1 MSAQILTLLKFGLL
15 ALLYLF
21 FVRVLFS
28 VWSELRPTGK
38 VQGQGSP
45 LAEPAP
51 AEARRVTATPGP
63 AAASVAAASDGGA
76 PISVQSRTVVAAPGE
91 AGAAAPPFAA
101 APAPADSLG
110 DPFAS
115 VSGKLLVIEPENLAG
130 MVYDLGAELTVG
142 RAPGCA
148 VVLDDTFVSSLHARI
163 YRRERVFVLED
174 LGSTNGT
181 FLNGVQVTEPT
192 VMQRAD
198 RVRFGSMVM
207 ELQ

>member
-38 VQGQGSP
+38 QQVRQP
-45 LAEPAP
+45 DPAPRAEPEP
-51 AEARRVTATPGP
+51 AQP
-63 AAASVAAASDGGA
+63 AV
-76 PISVQSRTVVAAPGE
+76 PTQ
-91 AGAAAPPFAA
+91 AA
-101 APAPADSLG
+101 APAMSVRRETVTAAPGAFDSSTPTGATPATTLA

-115 VSGKLLVIEPENLAG
+115 VTGRLVVIEPENLAG
-130 MVYDLGAELTVG
+130 MIYDLGSELTVG

-148 VVLDDTFVSSLHARI
+148 VILDDTFVSSLHARI
-163 YRRERVFVLED
+163 YKRERAYVLED

-181 FLNGVQVTEPT
+181 FLNGGRVTEPT

-198 RVRFGSMVM
+198 RVRFGSMLM

>member
-38 VQGQGSP
+38 QRVR
-45 LAEPAP
+45 EPEQAAPPAAVRRETVTAAPGAFDSAP
-51 AEARRVTATPGP
+51 ATSAP
-63 AAASVAAASDGGA
+63 AAAGVTGA
-76 PISVQSRTVVAAPGE
+76 V
-91 AGAAAPPFAA
+91 
-101 APAPADSLG
+101 PATTLA

-115 VSGKLLVIEPENLAG
+115 VTGKLVVIEPDNLAG
-130 MVYDLGAELTVG
+130 MVYDLGSELTVG

-148 VVLDDTFVSSLHARI
+148 VILDDTFVSSLHARI
-163 YRRERVFVLED
+163 YKRERAYVLED

-181 FLNGVQVTEPT
+181 FLNGGRVTEPT

-198 RVRFGSMVM
+198 RVRFGSMLM